1 MMSAVLLRVR
11 SEMRTRWRAW
21 VALSLLMGVLSGVVF
36 AAVAAAR
43 RTDSAYPRLL
53 RWSNVPDVMV
63 PNLGPPFPNIDLAK
77 ASALPQVAQAGRW
90 VELETIIN
98 NDPKTT
104 YGLRA
109 YEDTPG
115 ALGRPKILDG
125 RLPSANALDEIAV
138 STFDLKNLHARLG
151 GVVHLEGLPPGGGPS
166 TASGGY
172 DQTQSSVSSLIHFDL
187 RVVGVVLSP
196 TDFPFSGAAGP
207 TDYISPALAQ
217 RYLRSVTSFEM
228 ATVRLRRGAGDQRVY
243 ESEIVRQI
251 QDPQQRANY
260 NLILIAPLS
269 KAIERSFHL
278 QALALWILAGVAGL
292 TLLLVVGQL
301 LARNVFI
308 ESFEFPTMRAL
319 GMTREDL
326 VAVVVARGL
335 IVASLASLVGI
346 VVAYLLSPLAPIG
359 NPRLAEPHPG
369 IAFDVTA
376 LLIGAAALMAVV
388 IGVSAFAGWRL
399 ARASGFGLGT
409 AEIPNARPSLAAG
422 AFARASMPP
431 TAVAGVRLALEPG
444 HGRTALPV
452 RTTLVG
458 VAVGLTALVATL
470 TFSSSLHHL
479 LATPALYGVGW
490 DTEVD
495 APNFGSDDV
504 QKKYVPAVEKLP
516 GVGGIAVGAADVDL
530 KLSKSKSDVD
540 AGVVANALAFERVF
554 GAQVVPP
561 AIQGR
566 LPESAGELAVGQKT
580 IEKLHARIG
589 DTVYADIGNGFVVA
603 RVRIVGVA
611 VVPPFSAQGSL
622 GQGSIFSYA
631 EASAVPG
638 APPPNVMWVRFSSPG
653 ARRAGWAAI
662 RKLFPSAAVYATPT
676 PNDILDFGRVKSL
689 PFVLAGLLALF
700 SAATLA
706 HAVATAIRRRRRD
719 LAILK
724 TLGFVRAQVRR
735 AVAWQ
740 ASALATV
747 AMVVAVPVGV
757 VSGRALWNLLATQ
770 LGIRAV
776 PVTPLPSVLLTVPA
790 TLFLAVVLSLL
801 PARAAARTKPA
812 MVLRTE

>member
-1 MMSAVLLRVR
+1 MGAVLLRVR

-77 ASALPQVAQAGRW
+77 ASALPQVVQAGRW
-90 VELETIIN
+90 VGLEMIIH

-104 YGLRA
+104 YGMRA
-109 YEDTPG
+109 YQDAPG
-115 ALGRPKILDG
+115 ELGRPKILDG
-125 RLPSANALDEIAV
+125 RLPNVNALDEIAV
-138 STFDLKNLHARLG
+138 STFDLKNLNARLG

-172 DQTQSSVSSLIHFDL
+172 DQTQSSVSNLIHFDL

-228 ATVRLRRGAGDQRVY
+228 ATVRLRHGAADQRVY

-251 QDPQQRANY
+251 QDPRQRANY

-292 TLLLVVGQL
+292 TLLLVLGQL

-326 VAVVVARGL
+326 VAVVIARGA
-335 IVASLASLVGI
+335 IVASLASVVGI
-346 VVAYLLSPLAPIG
+346 VVAYLLSSLAPIG

-369 IAFDVTA
+369 IAFDATA
-376 LLIGAAALMAVV
+376 LLVGAAALIAVV

-399 ARASGFGLGT
+399 ARATGFGLGT
-409 AEIPNARPSLAAG
+409 AEIPNARPSVAAG

-458 VAVGLTALVATL
+458 VAVGLTALVATF
-470 TFSSSLHHL
+470 TFASSLHHL

-504 QKKYVPAVEKLP
+504 QKKFMPAVETLP

-530 KLSKSKSDVD
+530 KISKNKSDVD
-540 AGVVANALAFERVF
+540 KAGVVANALVFERVF
-554 GAQVVPP
+554 GAQVVPS
-561 AIQGR
+561 AIDGR
-566 LPESAGELAVGQKT
+566 LPESAGEIALGKKT
-580 IEKLHARIG
+580 IENLHARIG
-589 DTVYADIGNGFVVA
+589 DTVYGDIGNGFVVA
-603 RVRIVGVA
+603 KLRIVGVA

-622 GQGSIFSYA
+622 GQGSIFNYA

-638 APPPNVMWVRFSSPG
+638 APPPNVMWVRFTSPA
-653 ARRAGWAAI
+653 ARRAGWATI
-662 RKLFPSAAVYATPT
+662 KQRFPEAAVYATPT
-676 PNDILDFGRVKSL
+676 PNDILDFGRVKAL
-689 PFVLAGLLALF
+689 PFVLAGLLGLL

-706 HAVATAIRRRRRD
+706 HAVVTAIRRRRRD

-724 TLGFVRAQVRR
+724 TLGFVRGQVRR

-740 ASALATV
+740 ASALAIV
-747 AMVVAVPVGV
+747 AVVVAVPVGIV
-757 VSGRALWNLLATQ
+757 IGRALWNLLATQ

-776 PVTPLPSVLLTVPA
+776 PVTPLPAVLLTVPA
-790 TLFLAVVLSLL
+790 TLVLAIVLSLL

-812 MVLRTE
+812 LVLRTE